1 MPPVTYPNQ
10 RLVRVHRERAAKD
23 FLGIKNENWMA
34 ASRTLGAT
42 ALRLYLYLAANA
54 DNYTLALSPAAITR
68 DIGMARSTYTDQFK
82 VLVNMGYLVPAGG
95 NTYDFYEV
103 PQTVTRTKNDAAADG
118 QDFEECTADGQEQP
132 QTDTVGTG
140 DMIEINN
147 IDLTDNADINNQN
160 ESPSVTVFYPKVKE
174 ITIPR
179 PVAEGK
185 NRPKPIEQPKKDVFE
200 F

>member
-34 ASRTLGAT
+34 ASRILGAP

-54 DNYTLALSPAAITR
+54 DNYTFALSPAAITR
-68 DIGMARSTYTDQFK
+68 DIGMARSTYGDQFK
-82 VLVNMGYLVPAGG
+82 KLVNMGYLVPAGG

-103 PQTVTRTKNDAAADG
+103 PQAATQTKNDVTADG
-118 QDFEECTADGQEQP
+118 QDFEECATDGQEQP
-132 QTDTVGTG
+132 QDDTVGTG

-147 IDLTDNADINNQN
+147 KENINNTEINNQD
-160 ESPSVTVFYPKVKE
+160 ESPSATVFYPKVKE

-179 PVAEGK
+179 PVAEGR
-185 NRPKPIEQPKKDVFE
+185 NRPKLVQQQKQAVFD

>member
-10 RLVRVHRERAAKD
+10 RIVRVHRERAAKD

-34 ASRTLGAT
+34 ASRILGAP

-54 DNYTLALSPAAITR
+54 DNYTFALSPAAITR
-68 DIGMARSTYTDQFK
+68 DIGMARSTYGDQFK
-82 VLVNMGYLVPAGG
+82 KLVNMGYLVPAKG

-103 PQTVTRTKNDAAADG
+103 PQTATQAKNDVTNDG

-132 QTDTVGTG
+132 QDVANGTG
-140 DMIEINN
+140 DMIEIYNN
-147 IDLTDNADINNQN
+147 DLTDNAGINIDDKS
-160 ESPSVTVFYPKVKE
+160 EEVTVFYPKVKE

-179 PVAEGK
+179 PVAEGR
-185 NRPKPIEQPKKDVFE
+185 NRPKPIEKPKQAVFD

>member
-1 MPPVTYPNQ
+1 MPPITYPNQ
-10 RLVRVHRERAAKD
+10 RLVRVHRERVAKD

-34 ASRTLGAT
+34 ASRVLGAT

-54 DNYTLALSPAAITR
+54 DNYTLALSPAAINR
-68 DIGMARSTYTDQFK
+68 DIGMARSTYGDQFK
-82 VLVNMGYLVPAGG
+82 VLVNRGYLVPVGG

-103 PQTVTRTKNDAAADG
+103 PQTATHTKIDVPDNG
-118 QDFEECTADGQEQP
+118 QDFEESTVDGHEQP
-132 QTDTVGTG
+132 QDDAVVTG
-140 DMIEINN
+140 DMIERNN
-147 IDLTDNADINNQN
+147 NDLTDNAGINNSDIS
-160 ESPSVTVFYPKVKE
+160 EEVTVCYPKVKE

-185 NRPKPIEQPKKDVFE
+185 NRPKPIVQKKQAVFE

>member
-10 RLVRVHRERAAKD
+10 RLVRVHRQRAAKD

-34 ASRTLGAT
+34 ASRILGAP

-54 DNYTLALSPAAITR
+54 DNYTFALSPAAITR
-68 DIGMARSTYTDQFK
+68 DIGMARSTYGDQFK
-82 VLVNMGYLVPAGG
+82 KLVNMGYLVPAGG

-103 PQTVTRTKNDAAADG
+103 PQTATQTKNDVTADG
-118 QDFEECTADGQEQP
+118 QDFEECAADGQEQP

-140 DMIEINN
+140 DIIEINN
-147 IDLTDNADINNQN
+147 KETINNAEINNQN

-174 ITIPR
+174 VTIPR
-179 PVAEGK
+179 PVAEGR
-185 NRPKPIEQPKKDVFE
+185 NRPKPVQQQKQSVFD

>member
-10 RLVRVHRERAAKD
+10 RLVRVHRERTAKD

-34 ASRTLGAT
+34 ASRILGAP

-68 DIGMARSTYTDQFK
+68 DIGMARSTYGDQFK
-82 VLVNMGYLVPAGG
+82 KLVNMGYLVPATG

-103 PQTVTRTKNDAAADG
+103 PQAATQTKNDVTADG
-118 QDFEECTADGQEQP
+118 QDFEECAADGQEQP
-132 QTDTVGTG
+132 QDDTVGTG

-147 IDLTDNADINNQN
+147 KENINNTEINNQI

-174 ITIPR
+174 VIIPR

-185 NRPKPIEQPKKDVFE
+185 NRPKPVQQQKQAVFD

>member
-103 PQTVTRTKNDAAADG
+103 PQTVTRTKNDVTADG

-132 QTDTVGTG
+132 QTDTVGMG

-160 ESPSVTVFYPKVKE
+160 ESPGVTVFYPKVKE

-179 PVAEGK
+179 PIAEGK
-185 NRPKPIEQPKKDVFE
+185 NRPKPIERPKKDVFD

>member
-34 ASRTLGAT
+34 ASRILGAP

-68 DIGMARSTYTDQFK
+68 DIGMARSTYGDQFK
-82 VLVNMGYLVPAGG
+82 KLVNMGYLVPATG

-103 PQTVTRTKNDAAADG
+103 PQAATQTKNDVTADG
-118 QDFEECTADGQEQP
+118 QDFEECAADGQEQP

-147 IDLTDNADINNQN
+147 TELTDNADINNQN
-160 ESPSVTVFYPKVKE
+160 ESPSVSVFYPKVKE

-185 NRPKPIEQPKKDVFE
+185 NRPKPMQQQKQAVFD

>member
-10 RLVRVHRERAAKD
+10 RLVRVHRQRAAKD

-34 ASRTLGAT
+34 ASRILGAP

-54 DNYTLALSPAAITR
+54 DNYTLALSPATITR

-103 PQTVTRTKNDAAADG
+103 PQTATQTKNDVTADG
-118 QDFEECTADGQEQP
+118 QDFEECAADGQEQP

-140 DMIEINN
+140 DIIEINN
-147 IDLTDNADINNQN
+147 KETINNAEINNQN

-174 ITIPR
+174 VTIPR

-185 NRPKPIEQPKKDVFE
+185 NRPKPREQKKQDVFE

>member
-10 RLVRVHRERAAKD
+10 RVVRVHRERAAKD

-34 ASRTLGAT
+34 ASRILGAT

-54 DNYTLALSPAAITR
+54 DNYTFALSPAAIAR
-68 DIGMARSTYTDQFK
+68 DIGMARSTYGDQFK
-82 VLVNMGYLVPAGG
+82 KLVNMGYLVPATG

-103 PQTVTRTKNDAAADG
+103 PQTATQTKNDVTADG
-118 QDFEECTADGQEQP
+118 QDFEECTPDGQEQP
-132 QTDTVGTG
+132 QDDTVGTG

-147 IDLTDNADINNQN
+147 KENINNTEINNQN
-160 ESPSVTVFYPKVKE
+160 DSPSVTVFYPKVKE

-185 NRPKPIEQPKKDVFE
+185 NRPKPMQQKKQDVFE

>member
-1 MPPVTYPNQ
+1 MPPITYPNQ

-34 ASRTLGAT
+34 ASRILGAP

-68 DIGMARSTYTDQFK
+68 DIGMARSTYGDQFK
-82 VLVNMGYLVPAGG
+82 KLVNMGYLVPAGG

-103 PQTVTRTKNDAAADG
+103 PLTATQTKNDATDNG
-118 QDFEECTADGQEQP
+118 QDFEECTADGQGQP
-132 QTDTVGTG
+132 QDDTIGTG

-147 IDLTDNADINNQN
+147 KENINNTEINNQN

-179 PVAEGK
+179 PVAEGR
-185 NRPKPIEQPKKDVFE
+185 NRPKPVQQQKQAVFD

>member
-34 ASRTLGAT
+34 ASRTIGAT

-103 PQTVTRTKNDAAADG
+103 PQAATQTKNDVTADG
-118 QDFEECTADGQEQP
+118 QDFEECAADGQEQP
-132 QTDTVGTG
+132 QDDTVGTG

-147 IDLTDNADINNQN
+147 NDLTDNAGINNQN

-179 PVAEGK
+179 PVAEGR
-185 NRPKPIEQPKKDVFE
+185 NRPKPMQQQKQAVFD

>member
-10 RLVRVHRERAAKD
+10 RLVRVHRQRAAKD

-34 ASRTLGAT
+34 ASRILGAP
-42 ALRLYLYLAANA
+42 ALRLYLYLSANA

-68 DIGMARSTYTDQFK
+68 DIGMARSTYGDQFK
-82 VLVNMGYLVPAGG
+82 KLVNMGYLVPAGG

-103 PQTVTRTKNDAAADG
+103 PQAATQTKNDVTADG
-118 QDFEECTADGQEQP
+118 QDFEECAADGQEQP

-140 DMIEINN
+140 DIIEINN
-147 IDLTDNADINNQN
+147 KETINNAEINNQN

-185 NRPKPIEQPKKDVFE
+185 NRPKPIEQKKHDVFE

>member
-10 RLVRVHRERAAKD
+10 RLVHVHRERAAKD

-34 ASRTLGAT
+34 ASRVLGAT

-68 DIGMARSTYTDQFK
+68 DIGMARSTYGDQFK
-82 VLVNMGYLVPAGG
+82 KLVNMGYLVPAGG

-103 PQTVTRTKNDAAADG
+103 PQTATQTKKDAAADG
-118 QDFEECTADGQEQP
+118 QDFEECAADGQEQP

-147 IDLTDNADINNQN
+147 TELTDNADINNQN
-160 ESPSVTVFYPKVKE
+160 ESPSLTVFYPKVKE

>member
-132 QTDTVGTG
+132 QTATVGTG

-147 IDLTDNADINNQN
+147 NELTDNADINNQN

-185 NRPKPIEQPKKDVFE
+185 KRPKPIEQPKKDVFE

>member
-34 ASRTLGAT
+34 ASRILGAP

-54 DNYTLALSPAAITR
+54 DNYTFALSPAAITR
-68 DIGMARSTYTDQFK
+68 DIGMARSTYGDQFK
-82 VLVNMGYLVPAGG
+82 KLVNMGYLVPAGG

-103 PQTVTRTKNDAAADG
+103 PQAATQTKNDVTADG
-118 QDFEECTADGQEQP
+118 QDFEECATDGQEQP
-132 QTDTVGTG
+132 QDDTVGTG

-147 IDLTDNADINNQN
+147 TELTDNADINNQN
-160 ESPSVTVFYPKVKE
+160 ESQSVTVFCPKVKE

-179 PVAEGK
+179 PVAEGR
-185 NRPKPIEQPKKDVFE
+185 NRPKPVQQQKQAVFD

>member
-34 ASRTLGAT
+34 ASRILGAP

-68 DIGMARSTYTDQFK
+68 DIGMARSTYGDQFK
-82 VLVNMGYLVPAGG
+82 KLVNMGYLVPAGG

-103 PQTVTRTKNDAAADG
+103 PQTATQTKNDVTADG
-118 QDFEECTADGQEQP
+118 QDFEECATDRQEQP

-147 IDLTDNADINNQN
+147 KENINNTEINNQT

>member
-10 RLVRVHRERAAKD
+10 RLVRVHRERVAKD

-34 ASRTLGAT
+34 ASRVLGAT

-68 DIGMARSTYTDQFK
+68 DIGMARSTYGDQFK

-103 PQTVTRTKNDAAADG
+103 PQAATQTKNDVTADG
-118 QDFEECTADGQEQP
+118 QDFEECATDGQEQP
-132 QTDTVGTG
+132 QDDTVGTG

-147 IDLTDNADINNQN
+147 NDLTDNAGINNQN
-160 ESPSVTVFYPKVKE
+160 ESPSVTVFFPKVKE

-179 PVAEGK
+179 PVAEGR
-185 NRPKPIEQPKKDVFE
+185 NRAKPVQQQKQAVFD

>member
-34 ASRTLGAT
+34 ASRILGAP

-54 DNYTLALSPAAITR
+54 DNYTLALSPATITR
-68 DIGMARSTYTDQFK
+68 DIGMARSTYGDQFK
-82 VLVNMGYLVPAGG
+82 KLVNMGYLVPAGG

-103 PQTVTRTKNDAAADG
+103 PQTATQTKNDVTADG
-118 QDFEECTADGQEQP
+118 QDFEECATDGQEQP

-147 IDLTDNADINNQN
+147 KENINNQN

-174 ITIPR
+174 VTIPR

-185 NRPKPIEQPKKDVFE
+185 NRPKPREQKKQDVFE

>member
-1 MPPVTYPNQ
+1 MPPITYPNQ
-10 RLVRVHRERAAKD
+10 RIVRVHRERAAKD

-34 ASRTLGAT
+34 ASRILGAT

-54 DNYTLALSPAAITR
+54 DNYTFALSPAAIAR
-68 DIGMARSTYTDQFK
+68 DIGMARSTYGDQFK
-82 VLVNMGYLVPAGG
+82 KLVNMGYLVPATG

-103 PQTVTRTKNDAAADG
+103 PQTATQTKNDVTADG

-132 QTDTVGTG
+132 QDDTVGTG

-147 IDLTDNADINNQN
+147 KENINNTEINNQN
-160 ESPSVTVFYPKVKE
+160 DSPSVTVFYPKVKE
-174 ITIPR
+174 VTIPR

-185 NRPKPIEQPKKDVFE
+185 NRPKPIEQKKQDVFE

>member
-1 MPPVTYPNQ
+1 
-10 RLVRVHRERAAKD
+10 
-23 FLGIKNENWMA
+23 MA
-34 ASRTLGAT
+34 ASRILGAP

-54 DNYTLALSPAAITR
+54 DNYTLALSPATITR
-68 DIGMARSTYTDQFK
+68 DIGMARSTYGDQFK
-82 VLVNMGYLVPAGG
+82 KLVNMGYLVPAGG

-103 PQTVTRTKNDAAADG
+103 PQAATQTKNDVTADG
-118 QDFEECTADGQEQP
+118 QDFEECAADGQEQP

-140 DMIEINN
+140 DIIEINN
-147 IDLTDNADINNQN
+147 KETINNAEINNQN

-174 ITIPR
+174 VTIPR

-185 NRPKPIEQPKKDVFE
+185 NRPKPREQKKQDVFE

>member
-10 RLVRVHRERAAKD
+10 RIVRVHRERAAKD

-34 ASRTLGAT
+34 ASRILGAT

-54 DNYTLALSPAAITR
+54 DNYTFALSPAAIAR
-68 DIGMARSTYTDQFK
+68 DIGMARSTYGDQFK
-82 VLVNMGYLVPAGG
+82 KLVNMGYLVPATG

-103 PQTVTRTKNDAAADG
+103 PQTATQTNNDVTADG

-132 QTDTVGTG
+132 HDDTVGTG

-147 IDLTDNADINNQN
+147 KENINNTEINNQN
-160 ESPSVTVFYPKVKE
+160 DSPSVTVFYPKVKE

-185 NRPKPIEQPKKDVFE
+185 NRPKPIEQPKRAVFD

>member
-34 ASRTLGAT
+34 ASRTIGAT

-103 PQTVTRTKNDAAADG
+103 PQTATQTKNDVTADG
-118 QDFEECTADGQEQP
+118 QDFEECAADGQEQP

-140 DMIEINN
+140 DIIEINN
-147 IDLTDNADINNQN
+147 KETINNAEINNQN

-174 ITIPR
+174 VTIPR

-185 NRPKPIEQPKKDVFE
+185 NRPKPREQKKQDVFE

>member
-10 RLVRVHRERAAKD
+10 RLVRVHRERVAKD

-34 ASRTLGAT
+34 ASRVLGAT

-54 DNYTLALSPAAITR
+54 DNYTLALSPATITR
-68 DIGMARSTYTDQFK
+68 DIGMARSTYGDQFK

-103 PQTVTRTKNDAAADG
+103 PQAATQTKNDVTADG
-118 QDFEECTADGQEQP
+118 QDFEECATDGQEQP
-132 QTDTVGTG
+132 QDDTVGTG

-147 IDLTDNADINNQN
+147 NDLTDNAGINNQN
-160 ESPSVTVFYPKVKE
+160 ESPSVTVFFPKVKE

-179 PVAEGK
+179 PVAEGR
-185 NRPKPIEQPKKDVFE
+185 NRPKPVQQQKQAVFD

>member
-34 ASRTLGAT
+34 ASRTIGAT

-103 PQTVTRTKNDAAADG
+103 PQTATQTKNDVTADG
-118 QDFEECTADGQEQP
+118 QDFEECAADGQEQP
-132 QTDTVGTG
+132 QTDTVGAG

-147 IDLTDNADINNQN
+147 NDLTDNAGINNQN

-185 NRPKPIEQPKKDVFE
+185 NRPKPTQQQKQAVFD

>member
-10 RLVRVHRERAAKD
+10 RLVRVHRQRAAKD

-34 ASRTLGAT
+34 ASRILGAP

-54 DNYTLALSPAAITR
+54 DNYTLALSPATITR
-68 DIGMARSTYTDQFK
+68 DIGMARSTYGDQFK
-82 VLVNMGYLVPAGG
+82 KLVNMGYLVPAGG

-103 PQTVTRTKNDAAADG
+103 PQTATQTKNDVTADG
-118 QDFEECTADGQEQP
+118 QDFEECAADGQEQP

-140 DMIEINN
+140 DIIEINN
-147 IDLTDNADINNQN
+147 KETINNAEINNQN

-185 NRPKPIEQPKKDVFE
+185 NRPKPREQKKQDVFE